1 MNGIVIKTTGI
12 YYTVKTD
19 ANDIVQCQLKG
30 KLRIANIKSTNPV
43 VVGDKV
49 EVKQESKLWI
59 IERIQKRKNYLLR
72 RSVNLSK
79 EHHIIA
85 SNIDLA
91 ILMITLDSPVT
102 STGFID
108 RFLVAANAYG
118 VGVVLLFNKIDL
130 LKGDILQNQIN
141 LQKFMKT

>member
-1 MNGIVIKTTGI
+1 M
-12 YYTVKTD
+12 
-19 ANDIVQCQLKG
+19 
-30 KLRIANIKSTNPV
+30 
-43 VVGDKV
+43 
-49 EVKQESKLWI
+49 
-59 IERIQKRKNYLLR
+59 
-72 RSVNLSK
+72 SK

-130 LKGDILQNQIN
+130 LKGYIAKSDKSAKSL
-141 LQKFMKT
+141 

>member
-141 LQKFMKT
+141 LQKSL